1 MRRLVGII
9 ALLAALTSP
18 LWAEAKQKPRPQGS
32 SSSIEI
38 DGVRGSR
45 ELDVLKVDAAGNIV
59 DPDCRL
65 MADEIAQHVA
75 QNRVSAPVGKSA
87 IAHHTE
93 ACNKLRE
100 TQYKQ
105 MEENQ
110 RRISADRERETEEKL
125 KSKETAQSA
134 CVEKCR
140 STCAANCPPATITGG
155 TAASGLITA
164 DSPCPVACPPKDV
177 CEKRCAK

>member
-1 MRRLVGII
+1 MRRIVGIL
-9 ALLAALTSP
+9 ALLATLTSP
-18 LWAEAKQKPRPQGS
+18 AWGG

-38 DGVRGSR
+38 DRIKPGG
-45 ELDVLKVDAAGNIV
+45 EQGALKVDSAGYIV

-65 MADEIAQHVA
+65 MAEEIAQRIA
-75 QNRVSAPVGKSA
+75 QNRVSRPVAKGA

-93 ACNKLRE
+93 ECNKLRE

-110 RRISADRERETEEKL
+110 KKISDDRAREAEDKARD
-125 KSKETAQSA
+125 KETQHAT
-134 CVEKCR
+134 CIEKCR
-140 STCAANCPPATITGG
+140 DDCSAKCPPATVTGG
-155 TAASGLITA
+155 TAASGLVTA
-164 DSPCPVACPPKDV
+164 DNPCPVTCPPKDV

>member
-1 MRRLVGII
+1 MEIGQTMRRIFAI
-9 ALLAALTSP
+9 FALFTALTSP
-18 LWAEAKQKPRPQGS
+18 AWGGA
-32 SSSIEI
+32 SSIEI
-38 DGVRGSR
+38 DRIKPGGESG
-45 ELDVLKVDAAGNIV
+45 LLKVDSAGHVV

-65 MADEIAQHVA
+65 MADEISQRIA
-75 QNRVSAPVGKSA
+75 QNRVSRPVAKGA
-87 IAHHTE
+87 VAHHTE
-93 ACNKLRE
+93 ECNKLRE

-110 RRISADRERETEEKL
+110 KKISEDRAREADEKARDHETQH
-125 KSKETAQSA
+125 AA
-134 CVEKCR
+134 CLDKCR
-140 STCAANCPPATITGG
+140 NDCSAKCPPATVTGG

>member
-1 MRRLVGII
+1 MEIILPMRRFAGIL

-18 LWAEAKQKPRPQGS
+18 ARGG

-38 DGVRGSR
+38 DRIKPGG
-45 ELDVLKVDAAGNIV
+45 EQGLLKVDSAGNVV
-59 DPDCRL
+59 DPECRL
-65 MADEIAQHVA
+65 MASEIAQRIS
-75 QNRVSAPVGKSA
+75 QNRVSGPVAKGA
-87 IAHHTE
+87 IARHTE
-93 ACNKLRE
+93 ECNKLRE

-110 RRISADRERETEEKL
+110 RKMSEDRAREAEEK
-125 KSKETAQSA
+125 SKNKAADKSA
-134 CVEKCR
+134 CIEKCR
-140 STCAANCPPATITGG
+140 TTCAANCPPATITGG

>member
-1 MRRLVGII
+1 MRRIVGIL
-9 ALLAALTSP
+9 ALLAAFTNPAWS
-18 LWAEAKQKPRPQGS
+18 G

-38 DGVRGSR
+38 DRIKPGGESG
-45 ELDVLKVDAAGNIV
+45 VLKVDSAGNIV

-65 MADEIAQHVA
+65 MADEIAQRVA
-75 QNRVSAPVGKSA
+75 QNRVSNPVAKGA

-93 ACNKLRE
+93 ECNKLRE

-110 RRISADRERETEEKL
+110 KKVSEDRAREAEEKT
-125 KSKETAQSA
+125 KDKEAQHTA
-134 CVEKCR
+134 CLDKCR
-140 STCAANCPPATITGG
+140 NDCAAKCPPALITGG
-155 TAASGLITA
+155 TAASGLVTA